1 MSDSASNY
9 EEGQRFI
16 PEPDTLGNMIS
27 RLIDEARLE
36 SWQMGYGAAVA
47 AYEANPHLATMKSM
61 KIEDL

>member
-1 MSDSASNY
+1 MSDSTSNY
-9 EEGQRFI
+9 EEGQRFR

-47 AYEANPHLATMKSM
+47 TYKANPQLATMKSTS
-61 KIEDL
+61 IDDL